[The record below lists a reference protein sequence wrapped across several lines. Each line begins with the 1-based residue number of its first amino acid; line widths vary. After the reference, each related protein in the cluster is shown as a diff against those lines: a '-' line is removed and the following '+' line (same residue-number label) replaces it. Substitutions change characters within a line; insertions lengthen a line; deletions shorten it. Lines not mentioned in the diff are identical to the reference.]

1 MLRFASTPLL
11 RHTAS
16 RYALAIIA
24 SAVALYLRQLLI
36 PFLGLNNPYHTVWL
50 AVVFCAWFC
59 GVGPSILATII
70 MVLGISYWFL
80 PPLHSFV
87 FAKPSDLFGVAGFLV
102 FSGVIILIGELARR
116 TQAKLNAAH
125 DEMESVVRLRTFEL
139 ALANQKL
146 RELSTS
152 LLHSQDAERR
162 RLARDLHDSVGQ
174 LLAVI
179 GMNLSGM
186 DAEPVSGRSRH
197 LLQDTKHL
205 VNEVQQQI
213 RTLSHLLH
221 PPLLDESGLRPA
233 LAIYVD
239 GFSQRSKITAKL
251 QVPRDL
257 PRFSQDLEIAI
268 FRIVQECLTNVHKHA
283 AARNVSI
290 SLKSTDDSVVVQ
302 VSDDGKGMPKDH
314 PIGVGLTGMQER
326 TRELHGELRLH
337 STSTGTTVTA
347 TFPAKPKPQPAVTA
361 TASN

>member
-1 MLRFASTPLL
+1 LLRFAATPLL

-16 RYALAIIA
+16 RYALAVVA
-24 SAVALYLRQLLI
+24 SGVALYLRELLI
-36 PFLGLNNPYHTVWL
+36 PFLGLGNPYHTVWL

-59 GVGPSILATII
+59 GVGPSILATLV

-80 PPLHSFV
+80 PPIHSFAVAKLSDV
-87 FAKPSDLFGVAGFLV
+87 FGMVGFLA
-102 FSGVIILIGELARR
+102 FSGVIILIGERARR

-125 DEMESVVRLRTFEL
+125 DEMESVVRQRTSEL

-197 LLQDTKHL
+197 LLQDIKHFI
-205 VNEVQQQI
+205 NEIQQQI

-239 GFSQRSKITAKL
+239 GFSQRSKIAANL

-257 PRFSQDLEIAI
+257 PRFSQDLETAI

-283 AARNVSI
+283 AARSVTI
-290 SLKSTDDSVVVQ
+290 SLKFTDDTVAVR
-302 VSDDGKGMPKDH
+302 VSDDGKGLPKDH
-314 PIGVGLTGMQER
+314 ALGVGLTGMQER
-326 TRELHGELRLH
+326 TRELHGELHLH
-337 STSTGTTVTA
+337 SNSTGTTVTA
-347 TFPAKPKPQPAVTA
+347 TFPAKPKPQPAITA
-361 TASN
+361 TA